1 MRHDSGLGISGW
13 KEKIRRLG
21 LDGSEQHEGFGGHAA
36 GFSATQRDQRPD
48 AVFAAWKRMCCE
60 FISIE
65 RESGDLAVEM
75 FRDIDIVVCVEGL
88 DAGVNPKSGFGQGFV
103 GEDLSDRVVPEPLC
117 AGCCR
122 FEGYAMIAG
131 AIGGCGR

>member
-1 MRHDSGLGISGW
+1 
-13 KEKIRRLG
+13 
-21 LDGSEQHEGFGGHAA
+21 
-36 GFSATQRDQRPD
+36 
-48 AVFAAWKRMCCE
+48 MCSE

-65 RESGDLAVEM
+65 RKSGDLAVEM

-88 DAGVNPKSGFGQGFV
+88 DAGVNPKSGFGQSFV

-122 FEGYAMIAG
+122 FEGYAMIAE
-131 AIGGCGR
+131 AIGGVWQVDSFGCDFRYDSGEPGHQVRTGQKVEICRCKSELMSP